1 MSGNT
6 TATATPVRSAPT
18 ASASA
23 RLAELF
29 PDDSSQP
36 RRRWWRRGRI
46 VLALAIVLLVTV
58 LVATEAFGSSTP
70 NYVTASVSRQN
81 VASTLTG
88 VATIE
93 PTSQATVAFP
103 VSGTVATIDVEVND
117 TVSAGQ
123 VLATLDPTSLNATL
137 HQKELTLAQAQLT
150 LSKALAGESVSG
162 GGGSSP
168 SGSTSGNQTT
178 GSPTAQTAAATSSS
192 ANTYVL
198 AAAISGP
205 GPGTDPAIAAAE
217 QAVLD
222 AQKQVDVALA
232 EADAAMASANAVC
245 AGITTPSPST
255 TTTTSEPDPITA
267 CANALAQVQVAQKA
281 VSTAQNNLATASA
294 ALDALLA
301 HQSTTSTTTPATGGS
316 GSGGAPSTGGSG
328 APSTGGTGSSSSA
341 SSATSSNGKST
352 SPSSQDLIA
361 YQKAVDADQAAVT
374 QAQQAVAQATIV
386 SPISGKIIAV
396 NMSVGDTVTSAS
408 TTSTIIVKGTGGY
421 EVTTDVSVDKIT
433 GVAVG
438 QSAVVLPDGSNQKLA
453 GKVVSISGQPDSSSS
468 STAYRVVVGLDNP
481 TAKLN
486 NGATGTVEI
495 VTGTAKTA
503 LAVPTSAVTTSGT
516 RHTVQVVSDGAIKRV
531 SVKVGVTGDRWIEI
545 TGGLT
550 EGQQVVLA
558 NPAEPL
564 PGSATSSS
572 NSSKTSVPSFGG
584 AGGLPTFGRGTR

>member
-6 TATATPVRSAPT
+6 TATATPARSGPA

-29 PDDSSQP
+29 PDESGRP

-46 VLALAIVLLVTV
+46 VLALAIVVLVTV

-70 NYVTASVSRQN
+70 NYVTARVSRQN

-123 VLATLDPTSLNATL
+123 VLATLDPTSLNTTL

-162 GGGSSP
+162 AGGSSP

-178 GSPTAQTAAATSSS
+178 GSPTAQTDAATSSS

-198 AAAISGP
+198 AAATSSPGP

-222 AQKQVDVALA
+222 AQRQVDVALA
-232 EADAAMASANAVC
+232 EANAAMASANAVC
-245 AGITTPSPST
+245 AGITTTSPST
-255 TTTTSEPDPITA
+255 TTVTSEPDPITA
-267 CANALAQVQVAQKA
+267 CANALAQVQVAQAA

-301 HQSTTSTTTPATGGS
+301 HQSTTSTTTPATAGS
-316 GSGGAPSTGGSG
+316 GSGGSG
-328 APSTGGTGSSSSA
+328 APSTAGTGTSSSA
-341 SSATSSNGKST
+341 SSATSSNGKSS

-386 SPISGKIIAV
+386 SPISGKVIAV
-396 NMSVGDTVTSAS
+396 NMAVGDTVTSAS
-408 TTSTIIVKGTGGY
+408 TTSTIIVKGAGGY

-433 GVAVG
+433 DVAVG

-481 TAKLN
+481 AAKLN

-558 NPAEPL
+558 NPDEPL

>member
-1 MSGNT
+1 MPRTT
-6 TATATPVRSAPT
+6 TATTTPARSGPAT
-18 ASASA
+18 SASA

-29 PDDSSQP
+29 PDESSQP

-46 VLALAIVLLVTV
+46 VLGVAVALLVTA

-70 NYVTASVSRQN
+70 NYVTATVSRQN

-93 PTSQATVAFP
+93 PTAQASVAFP

-123 VLATLDPTSLNATL
+123 VLATLDPTSLNTTL

-162 GGGSSP
+162 AGGSSP
-168 SGSTSGNQTT
+168 SASTSGGQTT
-178 GSPTAQTAAATSSS
+178 GSPTAQTTAFTSSS
-192 ANTYVL
+192 ADTYVL
-198 AAAISGP
+198 AAATSGP
-205 GPGTDPAIAAAE
+205 GPGPDPALAAAQ
-217 QAVLD
+217 QAVLA
-222 AQKQVDVALA
+222 AQKHVDAALA
-232 EADAAMASANAVC
+232 EANAAMASATEVC
-245 AGITTPSPST
+245 AGITSTSPST
-255 TTTTSEPDPITA
+255 TTATTQPDPVAA
-267 CANALAQVQVAQKA
+267 CANALTQVQEAQKA

-301 HQSTTSTTTPATGGS
+301 QQSTPSTTTPAGAS
-316 GSGGAPSTGGSG
+316 GSGGSG
-328 APSTGGTGSSSSA
+328 APSTSGTPSTGGAGGSGSTST
-341 SSATSSNGKST
+341 ATSSNTKSA

-374 QAQQAVAQATIV
+374 EAQQAVAQATIV
-386 SPISGKIIAV
+386 SPISGKVVAV
-396 NMSVGDTVTSAS
+396 DMSVGDTVTSAS

-433 GVAVG
+433 DVAVG
-438 QSAVVLPDGSNQKLA
+438 QSAVVLPDGSSQKLA
-453 GKVVSISGQPDSSSS
+453 GKVVSISAQPDSSSS

-481 TAKLN
+481 TAKLD
-486 NGATGTVEI
+486 NGSTGTVEI
-495 VTGTAKTA
+495 VTGVAKMA

-516 RHTVQVVSDGAIKRV
+516 RHTVQVVSDGATRRV
-531 SVKVGVTGDRWIEI
+531 SVEVGVTGDRWIEI
-545 TGGLT
+545 TGGLS
-550 EGQQVVLA
+550 EGQHVVLA

-572 NSSKTSVPSFGG
+572 NSSKASVPSFGG
-584 AGGLPTFGRGTR
+584 AGGFPTLGRGTR

>member
-1 MSGNT
+1 MSGYTSAMT
-6 TATATPVRSAPT
+6 TPARSGPA
-18 ASASA
+18 ASAST

-29 PDDSSQP
+29 PDESGRP

-46 VLALAIVLLVTV
+46 VLALVIVVLVTA
-58 LVATEAFGSSTP
+58 LVATEAFGSSTR
-70 NYVTASVSRQN
+70 NYVTAKVSHQN

-93 PTSQATVAFP
+93 PTSQASVAFP
-103 VSGTVATIDVEVND
+103 VSGTVATIGVEVND

-123 VLATLDPTSLNATL
+123 VLATLDPTSLNTTL

-168 SGSTSGNQTT
+168 SGSTSGSQNT
-178 GSPTAQTAAATSSS
+178 GSPTGQTAAATSSS
-192 ANTYVL
+192 ANTYIL
-198 AAAISGP
+198 AAATSGP

-222 AQKQVDVALA
+222 AQKQVDAALA

-245 AGITTPSPST
+245 AGITTTSAST

-267 CANALAQVQVAQKA
+267 CANALAQVQVAQQA
-281 VSTAQNNLATASA
+281 VSTAQNNLATASS

-301 HQSTTSTTTPATGGS
+301 QQTTTSTTTPAPGAS
-316 GSGGAPSTGGSG
+316 GSNGSA
-328 APSTGGTGSSSSA
+328 APSTGGTGTSSSA
-341 SSATSSNGKST
+341 SSATSSTGKST

-374 QAQQAVAQATIV
+374 EAQQAVAQATIV
-386 SPISGKIIAV
+386 SPISGKVIAV
-396 NMSVGDTVTSAS
+396 NMSVGDAVTSAS
-408 TTSTIIVKGTGGY
+408 TTSTIVVKGSGGY

-433 GVAVG
+433 DVAVG

-495 VTGTAKTA
+495 VTGSAKMA

-516 RHTVQVVSDGAIKRV
+516 RHTVEVVSDGAVKRV

-558 NPAEPL
+558 NPDEPL

-572 NSSKTSVPSFGG
+572 NSTRTSVPSFGG

>member
-6 TATATPVRSAPT
+6 TATATPVRSGPA

-123 VLATLDPTSLNATL
+123 VLATLDPTSLNTTL

-192 ANTYVL
+192 AGTYVL

-205 GPGTDPAIAAAE
+205 GPGTDPAIAAAQ

-255 TTTTSEPDPITA
+255 TTATSAPDPITA

-281 VSTAQNNLATASA
+281 VSTAAEQLGDRLRRARRAPGPPIHH
-294 ALDALLA
+294 LDHDPGNRREWIRRHPFRRQRRPLHGRHRGQQLSVIGDFIQRQVHFAVVAGPHRLPEGRRRRPSRR
-301 HQSTTSTTTPATGGS
+301 HPS
-316 GSGGAPSTGGSG
+316 STGGR
-328 APSTGGTGSSSSA
+328 PSDDRE
-341 SSATSSNGKST
+341 
-352 SPSSQDLIA
+352 PDQRQDHRG
-361 YQKAVDADQAAVT
+361 QH
-374 QAQQAVAQATIV
+374 
-386 SPISGKIIAV
+386 
-396 NMSVGDTVTSAS
+396 VG
-408 TTSTIIVKGTGGY
+408 
-421 EVTTDVSVDKIT
+421 
-433 GVAVG
+433 
-438 QSAVVLPDGSNQKLA
+438 
-453 GKVVSISGQPDSSSS
+453 
-468 STAYRVVVGLDNP
+468 R
-481 TAKLN
+481 
-486 NGATGTVEI
+486 
-495 VTGTAKTA
+495 
-503 LAVPTSAVTTSGT
+503 
-516 RHTVQVVSDGAIKRV
+516 
-531 SVKVGVTGDRWIEI
+531 
-545 TGGLT
+545 
-550 EGQQVVLA
+550 
-558 NPAEPL
+558 
-564 PGSATSSS
+564 
-572 NSSKTSVPSFGG
+572 
-584 AGGLPTFGRGTR
+584 